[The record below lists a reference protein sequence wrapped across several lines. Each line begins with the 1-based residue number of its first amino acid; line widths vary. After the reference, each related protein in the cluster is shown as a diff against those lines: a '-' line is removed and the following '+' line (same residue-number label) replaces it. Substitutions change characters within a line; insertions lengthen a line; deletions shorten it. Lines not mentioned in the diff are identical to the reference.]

1 MEKSVLIKRLKNK
14 LKSKE
19 EKYKDYYKKSYHT
32 YQFLKNITD

>member
-19 EKYKDYYKKSYHT
+19 EKLKNYYKKELSYLSIFEK
-32 YQFLKNITD
+32 YC